1 MLKKYGTNKSSFYI
15 FSKKYGLNIR
25 NSNMSVISSKIEILF
40 NQRLR
45 NKITGRQLFEYTK
58 SNIAFLK
65 TIKSYRGLRHKN
77 KYPVRGQRTHTNA
90 TKKNFKFPQ
99 V

>member
-1 MLKKYGTNKSSFYI
+1 MLKRYGTNKNSFYI

-25 NSNMSVISSKIEILF
+25 NSNISVISSKTISLF
-40 NQRLR
+40 NQSLR
-45 NKITGRQLFEYTK
+45 SKITGRQLFEYTK
-58 SNIAFLK
+58 LNIAFLK

-77 KYPVRGQRTHTNA
+77 RYPVRGQRTHTNA

-99 V
+99 I